1 MRPVSVAGIG
11 WLPVQ
16 KQCALSLREM
26 GRDALR
32 AALDDAGIE
41 MIDALYASNTLG
53 SELWGEKHI
62 AALVAD
68 AAGLAGVE
76 ALQVDATSASGAGA
90 LRAAYLA
97 VASGQADFAAAVGVE
112 KMKDTESATPVL
124 ARSLDQTSEAGHTM
138 LSINASV
145 MRSYMAARQA
155 EGVSEKELLEGFGHF
170 AVNAHA
176 NGAKN
181 PDAFL
186 RKPLSL
192 EDAVNA
198 RFVAPPLRL
207 TDASPVCDGAACVIL
222 TSSAIAESLGDA
234 PVELAGSACATD
246 RVSVLS
252 RRNPLVLTAARYSAE
267 KALREA
273 GMERNSIA
281 LFELHDAFSIMA
293 VLSLEACGFLPE
305 GRGFRAASEGLVY
318 PGSRLPVATM
328 GGLKSR
334 GHPVGATALYQA
346 CEIVRQ
352 LRGSAAD
359 NQLKADSGMMQSI
372 GGAGT
377 TILTHVFRMR

>member
-11 WLPVQ
+11 WIPVQ

-41 MIDALYASNTLG
+41 MLDALYAANTLG

-62 AALVAD
+62 AALIAD
-68 AAGLAGVE
+68 ASGLSGVE
-76 ALQVDATSASGAGA
+76 ALQADATSASGAAA
-90 LRAAYLA
+90 LRMAYLA

-112 KMKDTESATPVL
+112 KMRDTESATPVL
-124 ARSLDQTSEAGHTM
+124 ARALDQASEAGQTM
-138 LSINASV
+138 VSINAHV
-145 MRSYMAARQA
+145 MRSYMAARRA
-155 EGVSEKELLEGFGHF
+155 AGVSEQELREGFAHF
-170 AVNAHA
+170 SVNAHA

-186 RKPLSL
+186 RKPLTL
-192 EDAVNA
+192 EDAMTA
-198 RFVAPPLRL
+198 RLVDDPLRL
-207 TDASPVCDGAACVIL
+207 SDCSPVCDGAACIIL

-234 PVELAGSACATD
+234 PVALAGSACATD
-246 RVSVLS
+246 RVSVAS
-252 RRNPLVLTAARYSAE
+252 RKNPLLLTAARYSAE

-273 GMERNSIA
+273 A
-281 LFELHDAFSIMA
+281 LSREDIDFFEVHDAFSIMA

-305 GRGFRAASEGLVY
+305 GQGFRAASEGMIY
-318 PGSRLPVATM
+318 PGSRLPLSTM

-334 GHPVGATALYQA
+334 GHPVAATALYQA
-346 CEIVRQ
+346 CEVVRQ
-352 LRGSAAD
+352 LRGTAGEGQIPVSTA
-359 NQLKADSGMMQSI
+359 LMQSI

>member
-11 WLPVQ
+11 WLSVQ

-26 GRDALR
+26 GRSALR
-32 AALDDAGIE
+32 AALDDAGVE

-53 SELWGEKHI
+53 SELWGEKHM
-62 AALVAD
+62 AALIAD
-68 AAGLAGVE
+68 AASLWGVE
-76 ALQVDATSASGAGA
+76 ALQVNATSASGAKA
-90 LRAAYLA
+90 LRATYLA
-97 VASGQADFAAAVGVE
+97 VASGQVDFAAAVGVE

-124 ARSLDQTSEAGHTM
+124 ARSLDQISEAGHTM

-145 MRSYMAARQA
+145 MRSYIKARRAAGVTERELA
-155 EGVSEKELLEGFGHF
+155 EGFAHF

-176 NGAKN
+176 NGAGN

-186 RKPLSL
+186 RKPLTL
-192 EDAVNA
+192 EEAMNA
-198 RFVAPPLRL
+198 RLVDDPMRL
-207 TDASPVCDGAACVIL
+207 SDASPVCDGAACVIL

-246 RVSVLS
+246 RISVES
-252 RRNPLVLTAARYSAE
+252 RRNPLLLSAARYSAE

-273 GMERNSIA
+273 GLERSSIGF
-281 LFELHDAFSIMA
+281 FELHDAFSIMA

-305 GRGFRAASEGLVY
+305 GQGFRAASEGMIY

-352 LRGSAAD
+352 LRGSAGE
-359 NQLKADSGMMQSI
+359 NQISAQSAMMQSI